1 MECIENLKMT
11 EICKNVFDLSMEA
24 AFHDLDQQLQHVM
37 TLSQVEGHTRPLQ
50 MAKRRRGRNWVV
62 MNQ

>member
-1 MECIENLKMT
+1 MA
-11 EICKNVFDLSMEA
+11 EICKNVFDLSMQA
-24 AFHDLDQQLQHVM
+24 AFHDLDQELQHVM
-37 TLSQVEGHTRPLQ
+37 TLLELEGHRRPLQ